1 MNFCT
6 YFDSHYLVRGLAM
19 YESLKKVCRNFRL
32 FVFAFDQYTYEFL
45 KKKKLK
51 NIILIKLED
60 FEDAALKRVK
70 KERSKVEYMW
80 TSTPSTI
87 LYLFKK
93 YKMSSATYLD
103 ADIYFYRNPRILL
116 QEAKNDSV
124 LITEHRFLEKY
135 DYSHK
140 YGIYNVQFVFF
151 KNNSYG
157 IKVLKD
163 WRKSCIKWC
172 FDIHGNGLSGDQ
184 KYLDEWP
191 KKFKKIKILENLGG
205 GLGPWNIQRYNVIK
219 NRNNIKMQVLDSKKY
234 FNRIFYHFS
243 SLKFLNSNQI
253 FCGDYKLSK
262 TIINYFYIPYIEHLI
277 RLRRRLSNNFQYNN
291 RDISKISYKFNLY
304 RKIIF
309 IIKILILKKNILS
322 FN

>member
-93 YKMSSATYLD
+93 YKINSATYLD
-103 ADIYFYRNPRILL
+103 ADVYFYRNPNILL
-116 QEAKNDSV
+116 KEAKKDSV
-124 LITEHRFLEKY
+124 LITEHRFLEKN
-135 DYSHK
+135 DYSNK

-205 GLGPWNIQRYNVIK
+205 GLGPWNIQRYTVIK
-219 NRNNIKMQVLDSKKY
+219 NHNNIKMQEIGSKKN
-234 FNRIFYHFS
+234 FDRIFYHFS
-243 SLKFLNSNQI
+243 GLKFLKVNQI
-253 FCGDYKLSK
+253 FLGDYKLSK
-262 TIINYFYIPYIEHLI
+262 RVIDYFYIPYIEHLI
-277 RLRRRLSNNFQYNN
+277 RLRRLLNDKSEYNN
-291 RDISKISYKFNLY
+291 RDLSKISYKFNLY
-304 RKIIF
+304 YKLIVIFKIF
-309 IIKILILKKNILS
+309 ILKKNIISL
-322 FN
+322 N

>member
-1 MNFCT
+1 
-6 YFDSHYLVRGLAM
+6 M

>member
-1 MNFCT
+1 
-6 YFDSHYLVRGLAM
+6 M

-32 FVFAFDQYTYEFL
+32 FIFAFDQYTYEFL

-80 TSTPSTI
+80 TCTPSTI
-87 LYLFKK
+87 LYLFNK
-93 YKMSSATYLD
+93 YKISSATYLD
-103 ADIYFYRNPRILL
+103 ADIYFYRNPCILL

-135 DYSHK
+135 DYSNK
-140 YGIYNVQFVFF
+140 YGIYNVQFLFF
-151 KNNSYG
+151 RNNSYG

-172 FDIHGNGLSGDQ
+172 FDIHGNGLTGDQ

-205 GLGPWNIQRYNVIK
+205 GLGPWNIQRYTVIK
-219 NRNNIKMQVLDSKKY
+219 NHNNIKMQEIESKKN
-234 FNRIFYHFS
+234 FDRIFYHFS
-243 SLKFLNSNQI
+243 GLKFLKVNQI
-253 FCGDYKLSK
+253 FLGDYKLSK
-262 TIINYFYIPYIEHLI
+262 RVIDYFYIPYIWHLI
-277 RLRRRLSNNFQYNN
+277 RLRRLLKDNSEYNN
-291 RDISKISYKFNLY
+291 RDLSKISYKFNLY
-304 RKIIF
+304 YKLIVIFKIF
-309 IIKILILKKNILS
+309 ILKKNIISL
-322 FN
+322 N

>member
-19 YESLKKVCRNFRL
+19 YESLKKNCRNFRL

-70 KERSKVEYMW
+70 KERSNVEYMW
-80 TSTPSTI
+80 TCTPSTI
-87 LYLFKK
+87 LYLFNK

-135 DYSHK
+135 DYSNK
-140 YGIYNVQFVFF
+140 YGIYNVQFLFF
-151 KNNSYG
+151 RNNPCG

-172 FDIHGNGLSGDQ
+172 FNDQSSGLNGDQ
-184 KYLDEWP
+184 KYLDGWP
-191 KKFKKIKILENLGG
+191 KKFKEIKILSNLGG
-205 GLGPWNIQRYNVIK
+205 GLGPWNIQRYNVTKDNK
-219 NRNNIKMQVLDSKKY
+219 NVKIQEIITKK
-234 FNRIFYHFS
+234 FFSRIFYHFS
-243 SLKFLNSNQI
+243 GIKFLKKNQV
-253 FCGDYKLSK
+253 FLGDYKLSK
-262 TIINYFYIPYIEHLI
+262 SVVNNFYIPYVKHLI
-277 RLRRRLSNNFQYNN
+277 KIRNSLFKKAKFGNK
-291 RDISKISYKFNLY
+291 DISKISYNFSLY
-304 RKIIF
+304 YKITTLFKIY
-309 IIKILILKKNILS
+309 IIKKNIYN
-322 FN
+322 F